1 LSLRDNIEMVKE
13 ELNSEEKFF
22 EKAVATERIIK
33 KYKKMIIISIAA
45 IVVVVGANIAYD
57 INEDSKV
64 NAANI
69 AFAKLKLNSNDTVA
83 LDELKSLAP
92 NLHDA
97 WIFSQA
103 IANKDIEK
111 LKSIKNTK
119 ALIVSD
125 LAEYEM
131 ATDNA
136 MLERYASKQDAI
148 FRDLALIQ
156 GAVMLLNNNKIDEA
170 RNMLEK
176 VSKESSLEKVVAS
189 LMHYGIK

>member
-22 EKAVATERIIK
+22 EKAVVTERIIK

-57 INEDSKV
+57 INEKSKV